1 MNPLLVTMH
10 GENSLDVRGLS
21 NFEAGI
27 AFLTLVDKM
36 VPGITWGQLDD
47 LARGYGAGD
56 RLAGWW
62 TDLKHAAGD
71 VKDGIGD
78 VLKDTVSTV
87 GSIGG
92 DTVRLATSPTVIAG
106 ASQLGAA
113 YATGG
118 GSSAVTGLLQ
128 SLGMSQGSANQ
139 VTDFISSLGDNF
151 KTQSQMQAASMGGG
165 GGAMGG
171 ALPWVL
177 AGGVVLVLLV
187 ATRR

>member
-10 GENSLDVRGLS
+10 GGNSLDVRGLS
-21 NFEAGI
+21 NFEAGL

-36 VPGITWGQLDD
+36 APGITWEQLDD

-56 RLAGWW
+56 RMSGWL
-62 TDLKHAAGD
+62 TDLGHAVGQ

-92 DTVRLATSPTVIAG
+92 STVRLATSPNVING
-106 ASQLGAA
+106 VSQMGAA

-118 GSSAVTGLLQ
+118 GSTAVTGLLQ
-128 SLGMSQGSANQ
+128 SLGMSAGSASQ

-151 KTQSQMQAASMGGG
+151 KAQNQLQAASVGGG
-165 GGAMGG
+165 GGLG
-171 ALPWVL
+171 ALPWII

-187 ATRR
+187 GRRR